1 MLYRPLMALCA
12 QLEAQLIT
20 TQTDSR
26 RLLEAALRDMLAPTM
41 EEAAL

>member
-1 MLYRPLMALCA
+1 MLYRPLMALCD

-20 TQTDSR
+20 TKTDGR
-26 RLLEAALRDMLAPTM
+26 RLLEAVLHDALAPAR